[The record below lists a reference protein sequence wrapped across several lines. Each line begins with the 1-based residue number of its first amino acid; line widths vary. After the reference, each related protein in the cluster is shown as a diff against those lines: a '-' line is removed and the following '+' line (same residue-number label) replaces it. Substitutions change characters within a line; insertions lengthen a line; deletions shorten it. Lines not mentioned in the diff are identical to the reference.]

1 MNILINCPSKLNIKS
16 NGLKKIGGIESLN
29 IALAKKLASINFNI
43 TFSTLSNSSFK
54 IKRIINLPIKNIKF
68 KKNNFKF
75 DLIISSNDATIFN
88 FFPKAKKIL
97 WLHNPL
103 QIEKSFRKNQFFSLL
118 KNRPKV
124 VFVSSYLESITSKL
138 YFFKERIVIPN
149 FLLPEFSNQ
158 IINYKRKKIFVWSV
172 QRNKG
177 LYETIEIWIRK
188 ISPKYENAELH
199 IFGSNSFVSNYD
211 IRVLKSKNIFF
222 KGRVSKRILKKTYN
236 KYSDYFQ
243 HLIHKK

>member
-97 WLHNPL
+97 WLHFL
-103 QIEKSFRKNQFFSLL
+103 
-118 KNRPKV
+118 
-124 VFVSSYLESITSKL
+124 
-138 YFFKERIVIPN
+138 RIVNHVPQ
-149 FLLPEFSNQ
+149 L
-158 IINYKRKKIFVWSV
+158 INID
-172 QRNKG
+172 
-177 LYETIEIWIRK
+177 L
-188 ISPKYENAELH
+188 
-199 IFGSNSFVSNYD
+199 
-211 IRVLKSKNIFF
+211 
-222 KGRVSKRILKKTYN
+222 
-236 KYSDYFQ
+236 
-243 HLIHKK
+243 